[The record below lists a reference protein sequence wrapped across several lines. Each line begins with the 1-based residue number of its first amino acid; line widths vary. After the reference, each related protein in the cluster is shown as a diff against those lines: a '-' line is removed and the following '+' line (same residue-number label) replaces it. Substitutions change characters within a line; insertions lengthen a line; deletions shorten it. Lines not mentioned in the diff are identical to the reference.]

1 MRKPQRRMQPGEVSD
16 LLRSSAGF
24 HIIKLLASAAA
35 AARFRCSRRTRGT
48 S

>member
-1 MRKPQRRMQPGEVSD
+1 MQPGEVSD

-24 HIIKLLASAAA
+24 HIIKLLAKRGGGGAGRS
-35 AARFRCSRRTRGT
+35 SRRMPGI